1 LLSLSACKTAKRISL
16 DNHKHLHQTNKKN
29 TQNIFGKVI
38 SIDST
43 NRNYSIMIEDTI
55 RKRKH
60 LVLSV
65 IQDINPPSNKIKLKN
80 NYLFEVAK
88 LSHKKVSNDTV
99 VINGKKIVMMPNLN
113 IRDCITFNNETFCT
127 ENYEIYKEINLIGLH
142 IITIRED

>member
-1 LLSLSACKTAKRISL
+1 
-16 DNHKHLHQTNKKN
+16 
-29 TQNIFGKVI
+29 
-38 SIDST
+38 
-43 NRNYSIMIEDTI
+43 
-55 RKRKH
+55 
-60 LVLSV
+60 
-65 IQDINPPSNKIKLKN
+65 
-80 NYLFEVAK
+80 LFEVAK